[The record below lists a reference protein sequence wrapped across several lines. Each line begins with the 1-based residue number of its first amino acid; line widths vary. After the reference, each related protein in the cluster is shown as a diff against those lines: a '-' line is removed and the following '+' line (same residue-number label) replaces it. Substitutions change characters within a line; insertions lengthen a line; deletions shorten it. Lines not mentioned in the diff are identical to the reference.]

1 MAVGSSERLIDELVQ
16 QGKRNLTVI
25 ANDTAMPGTAT
36 SPTDGNSQK
45 VSFWC
50 LFDVHQFQIGLFRL
64 PRLRLRP
71 DCALW
76 PQK

>member
-36 SPTDGNSQK
+36 SPTDGNPQK

-50 LFDVHQFQIGLFRL
+50 SLMSINFR
-64 PRLRLRP
+64 
-71 DCALW
+71 
-76 PQK
+76 